1 MRRFVTGK
9 VTYTSEDKSHIKLW
23 MPEGEKTISL
33 PSGGKKRR
41 PFREGTPITVQ
52 FNGSGEVVDVRK
64 VR

>member
-1 MRRFVTGK
+1 MTGR
-9 VTYTSEDKSHIKLW
+9 VTYTSEDKSQIKLW
-23 MPEGEKTISL
+23 TPEGEKTVTL

-41 PFREGTPITVQ
+41 TFREGTPITVQ